1 MMGHR
6 GIENHIMSSSEP
18 EPPTLRSRYVGERF
32 WINLDG
38 SPKAALA
45 AGGPGAGPC
54 EATGNN
60 KLRSTDLHGC
70 HCSCIVEDGNLM
82 RCRLVAHDDV
92 EASVASGHQ
101 SPAEAELL
109 LQNLEP
115 ADPFAFLCK
124 IARHFRF
131 PESEPFAY
139 AFLDAVRGVVDIV
152 GGSTKNGGP
161 NSCPSASASTS
172 AIASYPLLFQAAG
185 NYSDCTRQQEPIYS
199 RLLGVGKWCSCGP
212 LRSLFCSVCFE
223 INFRCAVAQTDVWYQ
238 GEKWADLC
246 ELVEKKLKPVAS
258 LYDHKAGAAE
268 YLRERFEIDD
278 DPAEIVHLDAR
289 NIKGKISKNQK
300 QKQRR
305 QRQKA
310 ADEEQIN
317 LKLSAAEPLAQTADV
332 KNSTR
337 TSSRENHEAGPAAP
351 GDAMAK
357 PRSSTSSEDPL
368 RVVRKAEI
376 KTYYVF
382 RAETAEK
389 RLADLFDVEILRVVY
404 DLVELFVLE
413 QGGAEAKRRLWQ
425 ETMPEA
431 VLETEDK
438 TSLHTTL
445 GAAVSSF
452 AESHT
457 VAEILA
463 RYDLDSTLYHAQ
475 FVEKTTKR
483 RETLKPLGVWAIG
496 CLYGYPFWKSVNLAL
511 MGALMPD
518 CTGRWRQGALLLRK
532 PQRAA
537 EMEGAEAKMGA

>member
-1 MMGHR
+1 
-6 GIENHIMSSSEP
+6 MSSSGP

-45 AGGPGAGPC
+45 AGGPGPC
-54 EATGNN
+54 EASGNN

-70 HCSCIVEDGNLM
+70 HCSCIVEDGSLM

-92 EASVASGHQ
+92 EASVASGQ
-101 SPAEAELL
+101 SPTETELL

-139 AFLDAVRGVVDIV
+139 AFLDAVRGVVDV
-152 GGSTKNGGP
+152 GGSKNGGP
-161 NSCPSASASTS
+161 NSYSTSASASTS
-172 AIASYPLLFQAAG
+172 AIASYPLLFQALTG

-223 INFRCAVAQTDVWYQ
+223 INFRCAVAQTDIWYQ

-268 YLRERFEIDD
+268 YLRGRFEIDD
-278 DPAEIVHLDAR
+278 DPAEIVLDAR

-317 LKLSAAEPLAQTADV
+317 LKLSAAEPLAQTGAL
-332 KNSTR
+332 KNTR

-357 PRSSTSSEDPL
+357 PRSSVSEDPL

-413 QGGAEAKRRLWQ
+413 QGDVEAKRRLWQ

-431 VLETEDK
+431 VVELEDIK
-438 TSLHTTL
+438 TLHTTL

-452 AESHT
+452 AKAHT
-457 VAEILA
+457 VADILA